1 MTAVRSSAVIVAS
14 LGMVLGL
21 GRAAH
26 ADAKGEIEK
35 KIKEAMESYDGMDYD
50 AAKKTLG
57 QALTAAKK
65 GKLDKDP
72 VTAKAYLDL
81 GIVAFVNGD
90 ADGAKASFVAAV
102 KVQPRIQIDP
112 AYKSPELTKLL
123 DEARLQAKSGGGGD
137 SEIKASGSAGDSD
150 LSGFTEPSSGG
161 GGDCSGKGLQHE
173 LIDTAK
179 AGAPLK
185 VEASLGS
192 DVKAAKVSVMFR
204 PEGSTSFVEVK
215 MTKQDGC
222 KYVGTIP
229 ASGMR
234 GSLVHYYVQAVGAN
248 GKPVAA
254 KGSAGSPNIMELTG
268 GSGGGGGSVAK
279 GGDDEDPLGG
289 GKKKSADKPKKED
302 VKVAAATDD
311 STGDSAAADQPKDN
325 GDTSGSGA
333 SKPSKLS
340 IGVSLGTG
348 FGYLAAQDLTEASNS
363 IQNGG
368 LGWGAVVITPELAYK
383 VNDNISISAVAR
395 IGLPVNANVPNHSSV
410 GPAGLLRGRYA
421 LDASGEGFRILAEV
435 GYGLLRNTVTL
446 SNGNS
451 GMNTD
456 IATLGPL
463 LLGAGAEWAKKLNDR
478 ATFIA
483 GGTLLG
489 GFAVGVSTD
498 AKGNSSLTGAPLNN
512 GVGVDLSVGVLYGL

>member
-1 MTAVRSSAVIVAS
+1 
-14 LGMVLGL
+14 MVVGL

-26 ADAKGEIEK
+26 ADAKGDIEK
-35 KIKEAMESYDGMDYD
+35 KLKEAMESYDGMDYD
-50 AAKKTLG
+50 AAKKLLG

-65 GKLDKDP
+65 GKLDKDA

-123 DEARLQAKSGGGGD
+123 DEARLQAKGGGSGGGD
-137 SEIKASGSAGDSD
+137 SEIKANGSAGDSD
-150 LSGFTEPSSGG
+150 LSGFTEPAASSGG

-179 AGAPLK
+179 AGSALK

-192 DVKAAKVSVMFR
+192 DVKATKVSVMFR

-234 GSLVHYYVQAVGAN
+234 GSLVHYYVQATGAN

-268 GSGGGGGSVAK
+268 GSGGGAIAK
-279 GGDDEDPLGG
+279 AGDDEDPLGG
-289 GKKKSADKPKKED
+289 KKKADKPKKEEKKEE

-311 STGDSAAADQPKDN
+311 SSAGDGDKSSELKDSGEVSATGSA
-325 GDTSGSGA
+325 G
-333 SKPSKLS
+333 KPSKLS

-348 FGYLAAQDLTEASNS
+348 FSYLASQDLTEASNS

-368 LGWGAVVITPELAYK
+368 LGWGAVVITPELMYK
-383 VNDNISISAVAR
+383 INDNITISAVAR
-395 IGLPVNANVPNHSSV
+395 IGLPVNANVPDHASV

-421 LDASGEGFRILAEV
+421 LDPSGEGFRVLGEL

-446 SNGNS
+446 SNGSS

-463 LLGAGAEWAKKLNDR
+463 LIGAGAEWAKKLNDR
-478 ATFIA
+478 AMFIA
-483 GGTLLG
+483 GATLLG
-489 GFAVGVSTD
+489 GFAVGVSTND
-498 AKGNSSLTGAPLNN
+498 KGNSSLTGAPLNN
-512 GVGVDLSVGVLYGL
+512 GVGADLSVGVTYGL